1 VLWTAEDRL
10 LRSNGKL
17 DNTQDIAAYGI
28 PQKSGKKE
36 AKTIVIEVLL
46 WMLSGHM

>member
-1 VLWTAEDRL
+1 MLWTAEDRL

-36 AKTIVIEVLL
+36 AEAMVIEGLL
-46 WMLSGHM
+46 WML